1 MHQSTKGTI
10 WQSLFYIGYTAR
22 SVTIRQ
28 ERKSE
33 RIPFWSISLCTV
45 PYVKIQRLSTLCV
58 WKRSYV
64 NRNAHK
70 QIHTVVL
77 CGLFLRS
84 FGLLEIY
91 CYNSSDSKFLKDF
104 QKIFLSYVTN
114 AIFCNYILWEDKLKY
129 RDISD
134 QDINS
139 ILLFRLQRKT
149 SVAEICQTE
158 WRCGRQCRMKLY
170 CNESKI
176 FSMTDANIWSC

>member
-1 MHQSTKGTI
+1 MKKSNPTLYWVHCPICQNKTRTKV
-10 WQSLFYIGYTAR
+10 R
-22 SVTIRQ
+22 
-28 ERKSE
+28 ED
-33 RIPFWSISLCTV
+33 TV
-45 PYVKIQRLSTLCV
+45 LINFPLYCPVCKNTTLAMLYV

-64 NRNAHK
+64 NRDAHK

-91 CYNSSDSKFLKDF
+91 WYNSSDSIFLKDF

-139 ILLFRLQRKT
+139 ILLVRLQRKT
-149 SVAEICQTE
+149 SVAEILWTE
-158 WRCGRQCRMKLY
+158 WRCDRQCRMKLR
-170 CNESKI
+170 CNEPLNFI
-176 FSMTDANIWSC
+176 VR